1 MNEPARGT
9 REARSAAGPPRRRF
23 AVWLVPLFFWSLPA
37 LLTTWVVMENQQLSF
52 IRAFLSEGLAWIL
65 WAFATPAILALVRR
79 LPLEPPNRARNV
91 SIHIGMALAMGVA
104 TGVITMPI
112 GRAVAGP
119 TAENLATVGEVVR
132 SLCIWGVF
140 GLLLY
145 AAPASVGVALDY
157 HRRLRERE
165 LAASRLESQLIE
177 ARLNALRMQLQPH
190 FLFNAL
196 NSVSM
201 LVRQGESATAVRMVA
216 RLSDLLRYVLDGGSD
231 GTVPLRSE
239 IEFVG
244 RYLEIEQ
251 LRFGDR
257 LHVIIDVEDSVMDTA
272 VPGLL
277 LQPLVENAVRHAVAK
292 RAAATTIELSVRS
305 ANGALEIRLCDDGPG
320 LPDGFAIEDLEG
332 IGLTNTRSR
341 LAWTYGE
348 AADFSVTPAGSGGTE
363 VRLRLPLRSE
373 AATNA

>member
-1 MNEPARGT
+1 MNESSTQTGDGAPGK
-9 REARSAAGPPRRRF
+9 RSRRRL

-37 LLTTWVVMENQQLSF
+37 LLTTWVVMENQGVSF
-52 IRAFLSEGLAWIL
+52 VHAFLSEGIAWIL
-65 WAFATPAILALVRR
+65 WALATPGILALVRW
-79 LPLEPPNRARNV
+79 LPLERPHRARNIA
-91 SIHIGMALAMGVA
+91 IHIATAALMGVA
-104 TGVITMPI
+104 TGIITMLI
-112 GRAVAGP
+112 SRALAEP
-119 TAENLATVGEVVR
+119 TTESLATTAEVIRGLG
-132 SLCIWGVF
+132 IWAVF

-165 LAASRLESQLIE
+165 LTASRLESQLIE

-216 RLSDLLRYVLDGGSD
+216 RLSDLLRYVLDGGGDS
-231 GTVPLRSE
+231 TVPLREE
-239 IEFVG
+239 IDFVG

-257 LHVIIDVEDSVMDTA
+257 LHVVIDVEESVMDTA

-277 LQPLVENAVRHAVAK
+277 LQPLVENAVRHAVAA
-292 RAAATTIELSVRS
+292 RSAATTIELTVRS
-305 ANGALEIRLCDDGPG
+305 TEGALEIRLRDDGPG
-320 LPDGFAIEDLEG
+320 LPDGFYTADMEG
-332 IGLTNTRSR
+332 IGLSNTRSR
-341 LAWTYGE
+341 LAWTYGDT
-348 AADFSVTPAGSGGTE
+348 AGFTVSPADGGGTE
-363 VRLRLPLRSE
+363 VRLRLPTRPE
-373 AATNA
+373 ATR